1 MAMLLGDLVI
11 NEGFLHENVWPFCQA
26 AKKSGFNN
34 EVTILLEV
42 TVRQGFT
49 VV

>member
-1 MAMLLGDLVI
+1 MAILLGDLV
-11 NEGFLHENVWPFCQA
+11 NEGFLHENVSPFCQA
-26 AKKSGFNN
+26 AKKSGCND

-42 TVRQGFT
+42 AVRQGFT